1 MKSKY
6 PKEYSNLKK
15 MDINVLKRR
24 NELSSSRSFDSQER
38 CELRL
43 ENENQTCDIWRVL
56 RPGKYDFYVLICV
69 LTMV

>member
-24 NELSSSRSFDSQER
+24 NELSSSRSFDCQER
-38 CELRL
+38 CKKMKTKLA
-43 ENENQTCDIWRVL
+43 
-56 RPGKYDFYVLICV
+56 DFK
-69 LTMV
+69 

>member
-43 ENENQTCDIWRVL
+43 ENEKQTC
-56 RPGKYDFYVLICV
+56 
-69 LTMV
+69 

>member
-15 MDINVLKRR
+15 MDINVLMRR
-24 NELSSSRSFDSQER
+24 NELSSSRSFGSQER

-43 ENENQTCDIWRVL
+43 ENENQTC
-56 RPGKYDFYVLICV
+56 
-69 LTMV
+69 